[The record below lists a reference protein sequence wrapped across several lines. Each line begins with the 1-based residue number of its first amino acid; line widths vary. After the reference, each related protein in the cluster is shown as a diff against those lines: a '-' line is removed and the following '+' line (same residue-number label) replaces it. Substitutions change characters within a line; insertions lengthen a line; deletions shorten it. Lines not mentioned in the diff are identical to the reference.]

1 MKLLLKKK
9 KKKKKKEPASR
20 YGALF
25 VAIRVGQT
33 KRVALATIFPRT
45 LDGAKEHQVPEKYEE
60 GERAE
65 KATDVGCQ
73 FGIIGSLKIN
83 TSTFLL
89 PQSNARKLVKVFFT
103 RRTSLVTH
111 PITREKE
118 IISNYQVEKLFSL

>member
-1 MKLLLKKK
+1 MRVDDSVE
-9 KKKKKKEPASR
+9 KEPQEDGDAGR
-20 YGALF
+20 DDLLDHD
-25 VAIRVGQT
+25 VKIE
-33 KRVALATIFPRT
+33 
-45 LDGAKEHQVPEKYEE
+45 DGAKEHQVPEKYEE

-111 PITREKE
+111 PITREKV
-118 IISNYQVEKLFSL
+118 IISNYQVEKLFSP